1 VLVRRLA
8 VCATAVGMVFVAAG
22 CNASALTK
30 VELVVYFKPNAPLSD
45 HTGALKACGHV
56 TPETIP
62 EPIVKSRFV
71 SDAVGD
77 VRFRIDHANDKE
89 LAELTECLNKQ
100 PGVEGVDTPDLTDC
114 RADARAR
121 SRDSDQGPG
130 RPQ

>member
-8 VCATAVGMVFVAAG
+8 VCVAAAGLLAGAAG
-22 CNASALTK
+22 CNDAALTK
-30 VELVVYFKPNAPLSD
+30 TELVVYFNQNAPLSD
-45 HTGALKACGHV
+45 HTAALKACGHV

-62 EPIVKSRFV
+62 EPIVKSRFA

-100 PGVEGVDTPDLTDC
+100 PGVAGVDTPDLTD
-114 RADARAR
+114 
-121 SRDSDQGPG
+121 
-130 RPQ
+130 